1 MKKQTNYTPYIILAA
16 AGIAGFVFRKQ
27 IGNILG
33 FNKKQDGYHD
43 SSLDLIVPE
52 PTPPTPTPTITPDN
66 VLPPPKV
73 LSPIGTPKEKLQM
86 DTKLEL
92 GDKGQEVTKLQ
103 QILNRFN
110 VLNSKQTISED
121 GSFGVQTQSNLTNT
135 IGGSSISLRE
145 AYYALYAYWNA
156 RNVGKTKDWYK
167 YFYKAYFNDKTR
179 LDQARK
185 NYFAKNLA
193 I

>member
-1 MKKQTNYTPYIILAA
+1 MKKKANYTPYIILAA

-33 FNKKQDGYHD
+33 FNKKQDGYPPD
-43 SSLDLIVPE
+43 ELIDVVIPE
-52 PTPPTPTPTITPDN
+52 PTPTPTIKPSD
-66 VLPPPKV
+66 VLSAPKV

-92 GDKGQEVTKLQ
+92 GDKGQEVAKLQ
-103 QILNRFN
+103 QILNRIS
-110 VLNSKQTISED
+110 VLNNSQKISED
-121 GSFGVQTQSNLTNT
+121 GSFGVGTQSKLKNT
-135 IGGSSISLRE
+135 IGGSTITLRE

-167 YFYKAYFNDKTR
+167 YFYKPYFTDKTR

-185 NYFAKNLA
+185 NYFAKNPA

>member
-1 MKKQTNYTPYIILAA
+1 MKKKANYTPLIILAA

-33 FNKKQDGYHD
+33 FNKKDD
-43 SSLDLIVPE
+43 SLEPDQIIQAAIPE
-52 PTPPTPTPTITPDN
+52 TNTTPTIKPSD
-66 VLPPPKV
+66 VLPAPKV
-73 LSPIGTPKEKLQM
+73 LSKIGTPKEKLQM

-92 GDKGQEVTKLQ
+92 GDKGQEVAKLQ
-103 QILNRFN
+103 QILNRIS
-110 VLNSKQTISED
+110 VLNNSQKIAED
-121 GSFGVQTQSNLTNT
+121 GNFGVGTQSKLKNT

-167 YFYKAYFNDKTR
+167 YFYKPYFTDKTR

-185 NYFAKNLA
+185 NYFAKNPV